1 METLGEAWD
10 NFFTEDPLDSFEQE
24 FGLEDPSQT
33 GATLQ
38 GAVSGIGS
46 TIGDSISGAL
56 SSASS
61 GLSTELVIV
70 LVLVVVGLGLI
81 AYVTREAVG

>member
-1 METLGEAWD
+1 METLAQAWD

-24 FGLEDPSQT
+24 FGLEDPSET

-38 GAVSGIGS
+38 GAVSGVGT
-46 TIGDSISGAL
+46 TIGNSISAGL
-56 SSASS
+56 SSAAS

-70 LVLVVVGLGLI
+70 LVLVVVGLALI